1 MQNSPRLF
9 LLLFA
14 LSLPALALRGQVRDL
29 GDVSIKIDAKTIA
42 VTVSG
47 ATPELDQLANV
58 AFNAHGRF
66 RRVSSGGAFDIRFA
80 PAAGGQVEA
89 QIRKG
94 GTVVATQ
101 AFSGSS
107 SRQALFRAADFAV
120 ERVSGLKGFFA
131 SKLAF
136 IVERGGKMEVH
147 TGDLFFGEVRQI
159 TRDNSQALKPRWSTD
174 GRKLL
179 YTSFFKNGFPDI
191 YQIDLSSLQRTAFV
205 TFRGTNSSAR
215 FSPNGQQV
223 AMVLSGEG
231 NPEIYVSNAQGRQV
245 ARRTRTAAVEA
256 SPCFSP
262 DGSQLVYTSDAA
274 GGPQLY
280 LMPAGGG
287 QSRRL
292 ATNIS
297 GYCAEPDWSR
307 GTPNLIA
314 FTVRVGRGYQI
325 AVHDLSGR
333 TPTRIVSKA
342 PGDAIEPVWLADGR
356 HLIYTQRSPN
366 ARRLFILDTET
377 SRATAISAAGVQV
390 SEASVHGP

>member
-1 MQNSPRLF
+1 MQNSSRFF
-9 LLLFA
+9 LLLLA
-14 LSLPALALRGQVRDL
+14 LTLPALALRAQVRDL
-29 GDVSIKIDAKTIA
+29 GDVSIKIDAKTIS

-66 RRVSSGGAFDIRFA
+66 RRVSSGGTFDIRFA

-107 SRQALFRAADFAV
+107 QRQALFRAADFAV

-147 TGDLFFGEVRQI
+147 TGDLFFGDVRQI
-159 TRDNSQALKPRWSTD
+159 TRDNSQALKPRWSPD

-179 YTSFFKNGFPDI
+179 YTSYFKNGFPDI
-191 YQIDLSSLQRTAFV
+191 YQIDLSSLQRTSFV

-215 FSPNGQQV
+215 YSPNGQQV

-262 DGSQLVYTSDAA
+262 DGAQLVYTSDAA

-280 LMPAGGG
+280 IMPAAGG

-307 GTPNLIA
+307 GNPDLIA
-314 FTVRVGRGYQI
+314 FTVRVGRGYQV

-333 TPTRIVSKA
+333 TPTRVVSKA
-342 PGDAIEPVWLADGR
+342 PSDAIEPVWLADGR
-356 HLIYTQRSPN
+356 HLVYTQRSPN

-377 SRATAISAAGVQV
+377 GRSTAISAAGVQV
-390 SEASVHGP
+390 SSASVHGP